1 MKSFVIG
8 DIHGCE
14 REVRY
19 LIDSLPLTPGD
30 RLVFLGDYIDR
41 GPSSSGVVS
50 FLIELPKQLN
60 AIEFIFL
67 KGNHEDMFLAFLG
80 IGGAHGDMFL
90 INGGR
95 STLAS
100 YGVTSDKPAAAEIL
114 SILPPEHLTFYQ
126 QLRLHFLMPPFLCV
140 HAGVDPGKGL
150 TEQTED
156 ALLWIRNKFIFASHP
171 LPYTILFGHTPQHT
185 VFYDLPYKVGL
196 DTGLVYGNM
205 LTCLD
210 VDEKVLYQ
218 IGLGKKRV
226 NRTAIHRWNARR
238 FSPQNS

>member
-14 REVRY
+14 RELRY
-19 LIDSLPLTPGD
+19 LIDGLPLSQGD

-41 GPSSSGVVS
+41 GPQSRGVVS
-50 FLIELPKQLN
+50 YLVELPKQLSS
-60 AIEFIFL
+60 IEFVFL
-67 KGNHEDMFLAFLG
+67 KGNHEDMFLSFLG

-90 INGGR
+90 INGGKA
-95 STLAS
+95 TVAS
-100 YGVTSDKPAAAEIL
+100 YGIESGKPSAQEVL
-114 SILPPEHLTFYQ
+114 SVLPSEHRTFYQ
-126 QLRLHFLMPPFLCV
+126 QLRLYHLIEPFLCV
-140 HAGVDPGKGL
+140 HAGIDPDKSL
-150 TEQTED
+150 AEQTEEE
-156 ALLWIRNKFIFASHP
+156 LLWIRNKFIFASHR
-171 LPYTILFGHTPQHT
+171 LPYTVLFGHTPQHT

-218 IGLGKKRV
+218 ISLGKKRV
-226 NRTAIHRWNARR
+226 RRTLMERRWKASRGS
-238 FSPQNS
+238 F